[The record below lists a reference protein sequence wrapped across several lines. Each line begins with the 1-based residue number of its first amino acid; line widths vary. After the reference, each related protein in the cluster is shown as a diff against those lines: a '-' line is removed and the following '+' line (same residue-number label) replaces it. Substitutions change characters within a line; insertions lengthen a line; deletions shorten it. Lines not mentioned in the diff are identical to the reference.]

1 MVPMSVKPSKQ
12 PLTYEEYA
20 VLPEDGRRWELI
32 DGDFEVNPAPS
43 PRHQTVSRRLQFELM
58 RALEEPGRALVFNAP
73 IDLILSPHQVLQ
85 PDLAIIR
92 SDRQELVTER
102 GIEGPPDI
110 VVEILSPGTRLLDQR
125 LKKAVYAR
133 FSVREYWL
141 VEPVGG
147 QIELYRL
154 ASSGDFEIEQ
164 RFDRASR
171 LTTPSFSEVNIE
183 LARVFRA

>member
-1 MVPMSVKPSKQ
+1 M
-12 PLTYEEYA
+12 
-20 VLPEDGRRWELI
+20 
-32 DGDFEVNPAPS
+32 
-43 PRHQTVSRRLQFELM
+43 
-58 RALEEPGRALVFNAP
+58 
-73 IDLILSPHQVLQ
+73 
-85 PDLAIIR
+85 
-92 SDRQELVTER
+92 
-102 GIEGPPDI
+102 
-110 VVEILSPGTRLLDQR
+110 EILSPGTRLLDQR